1 MNKHEVAELRIIF
14 AVFLGS
20 AREKN
25 DLTQAEVAKR
35 MGVTKEIVAQWEMGE
50 RDIDIAELRRYC
62 QAVEL
67 TLDEC
72 MVFLECIFDENKH
85 KQAGTAG
92 D

>member
-1 MNKHEVAELRIIF
+1 MNKHQVAELRIIF
-14 AVFLGS
+14 AVFLET
-20 AREKN
+20 ARKKHG
-25 DLTQAEVAKR
+25 LTHADVAKR
-35 MGVTKEIVAQWEMGE
+35 MGATEEIVAQWETGK

-72 MVFLECIFDENKH
+72 IVFLECIFDENKH
-85 KQAGTAG
+85 KEAGTAG